1 MPSLDIATANLP
13 QATSANPAQER
24 SGTNNVAAPSNL
36 SIVAASESQMN
47 DATLAAPANATA
59 AAADL
64 GTTTALAND
73 HDLHKSN
80 TSDTGTTSRAD
91 VSLNNTCVAK
101 YLDKEA
107 ADNGIDLFGDNDVE
121 EGDDNSA
128 APPTLPAVSNKVN
141 FDELNTYS
149 MTDLLATSYYDPEDP
164 SQKPITMAIMGIGV
178 PDFPLDI
185 AEDPDIKLSIGRSKG
200 ALYNKVDIIPSSN
213 KAKPHLQKEIYRRI
227 ITTTSQKGGG
237 G

>member
-36 SIVAASESQMN
+36 SIVAASESQTN
-47 DATLAAPANATA
+47 DATLATPANAT
-59 AAADL
+59 
-64 GTTTALAND
+64 TKESAN
-73 HDLHKSN
+73 
-80 TSDTGTTSRAD
+80 
-91 VSLNNTCVAK
+91 
-101 YLDKEA
+101 
-107 ADNGIDLFGDNDVE
+107 NGIDLFGDNDVK

-128 APPTLPAVSNKVN
+128 APPTLPAVSSKVN

-213 KAKPHLQKEIYRRI
+213 KAKPHLQKEIYRRV